1 MVFGGAEKY
10 GGLVMKPSDFE
21 AKIWE
26 EDLEIP
32 TYPVGKPDK
41 NPMFL
46 EKRVYQGS
54 SGKVY
59 PYPVI
64 DKIYDRKVT
73 QKYRAVFLEN
83 PYLLIAI
90 LPELGGRIQRALD
103 KTNNYD
109 FVYYNRVIKP
119 ALVGLTGPWISGGIE
134 FNWPQHHRP
143 NTFGPVEHLLKE
155 NPDGSKTVWV
165 SEIDRMYGTK
175 VTTGFT
181 LYPDKAYLEIKSQLY
196 NRTPEAQTF
205 LWWANPAVAV
215 NNHTQSVFPPDVH
228 AVFDHG
234 KRDVSRFPIAT
245 GTYYKM
251 DYSAGVDISR
261 YKNIPVPTSYMA
273 YHSDYNFVGGYD
285 HAKHAGILHIA
296 DHHISPGKKQWT
308 WGCGDFGQAW
318 DRNLTDEEGPYIE
331 LMTGVYTDNQP
342 DFSWL
347 LPNEEKS
354 FTQYFL
360 PYKNIG
366 VVKNASIE
374 AAVNLEIEAGKA
386 IVAVYA
392 TSVLE
397 GAVIELKSPSKNYL
411 RTQVNLA
418 PENSWNTEIALDPDE
433 KEYHLRLTVF
443 GPGGKML
450 VTYQPAEPRVERIPD
465 PAKPALSPSEI
476 RTTEA
481 LYLTAVHL
489 EQYRHATFDPEPYYL
504 EGLKRDP
511 EDIRLNNGYGALLF
525 RRGRFEKSETYFRRA
540 IAGLTR
546 YNPNPY
552 DTEPY
557 YNLGLAL
564 KFQGRLDEAYDA
576 FYKSVWSAAWQ
587 DSGYFSL
594 TQIACWKTEYSVAQE
609 LVGKSLVRNYH
620 NYKARHLQTVILR
633 KLGRYAEAENLA
645 RETIQLDPLDF
656 GSRRELQLCFEA
668 QSLNEKAAAMK
679 QEVLNLLDT
688 NEHNFLEL
696 ARDYGSA
703 GFFAEAGSVLQDA
716 ITLKEQSNEI
726 SPLIYYYLGYYADQK
741 GDPEQALFY
750 FQRAMAANSDYCFPN
765 RLEDI
770 LVLRQA
776 LKLRSNDAKAYYYLG
791 NLWYDKKQFDLAI
804 ECWEKS
810 RAIDDSL
817 ATVHRNLALGYYNKQ
832 HDPVKA
838 GTALEKAFSLN
849 QGDARVF
856 LELDQFYKKTGIRPE
871 LRLEMLEKHQKLVQF
886 RDDLFVEY
894 VTLHNQMG
902 NYERAKQLIA
912 GRKFHPWE
920 GGEGKISAQY
930 VYAHVELAKEYLQR
944 GDYQKAIAE
953 LEQTDE
959 YPENLGEGKLYGSQE
974 NHIHYFLGCAYEGL
988 GLAEQAREFFVKA
1001 SVGLS
1006 EPTNAMFYNDQPA
1019 DMIFYQGLAL
1029 LKLNQFDQAKGRF
1042 NKLVAY
1048 GEKHL
1053 FDEVSIDYFAVSLPD
1068 FLIFDEDL
1076 TQKNEIHCRYLLGL
1090 GYLGLN
1096 ELQQSRQELMRV
1108 LEMDP
1113 NHLGALTHQKIIFD
1127 QEIIP

>member
-1 MVFGGAEKY
+1 
-10 GGLVMKPSDFE
+10 MKSSDFE
-21 AKIWE
+21 VKIWE

-32 TYPVGKPDK
+32 TYPVGRPDK

-64 DKIYDRKVT
+64 DKICDQKVN

-83 PYLLIAI
+83 PYLFVMI

-103 KTNNYD
+103 KTNHYD
-109 FVYYNRVIKP
+109 FVYYNQVIKP
-119 ALVGLTGPWISGGIE
+119 ALVGLAGPWISGGIE

-143 NTFGPVEHLLKE
+143 NTFGPVEYLLKE

-181 LYPDKAYLEIKSQLY
+181 LYHDKAYLEIKSQLY
-196 NRTPEAQTF
+196 NRTSEAQTF

-215 NNHTQSVFPPDVH
+215 NENTQSVFPPDVH

-251 DYSAGVDISR
+251 DYSTGVDISR

-285 HAKHAGILHIA
+285 HGKRAGILHIA

-308 WGCGDFGQAW
+308 WGCGDFGKAW
-318 DRNLTDEEGPYIE
+318 DRNLTDEDGPYIE

-342 DFSWL
+342 DFTWL

-354 FTQYFL
+354 FTQYFM

-366 VVKNASIE
+366 MVKNATIDL
-374 AAVNLEIEAGKA
+374 AVNLEVKAGKA
-386 IVAVYA
+386 VIAVYA

-397 GAVIELKSPSKNYL
+397 GAVIELRSKERNYL
-411 RTQVNLA
+411 RTQVNLS
-418 PENSWNTEIALDPDE
+418 PENSWSQEAALDTDE
-433 KEYHLRLTVF
+433 KEYQLTLNVF
-443 GPGGKML
+443 GPSGKL
-450 VTYQPAEPRVERIPD
+450 LITYKPTEPKIERIPD
-465 PAKPALSPSEI
+465 PAKPALPPAEI
-476 RTTEA
+476 QTNEA
-481 LYLTAVHL
+481 LYLRALHL
-489 EQYRHATFDPEPYYL
+489 EQYRHATYDPDPYYL

-511 EDIRLNNGYGALLF
+511 DDIRHNNGYGSLLL
-525 RRGRFEKSETYFRRA
+525 RRGQFKESEAYFRRA
-540 IAGLTR
+540 IASLTR

-557 YNLGLAL
+557 YNLGLSL

-594 TQIACWKTEYSVAQE
+594 TQIACWKEDYVSAGE
-609 LVGKSLVRNYH
+609 LITKSLVRNYH
-620 NYKARHLQTVILR
+620 NYKARHLYGAILR
-633 KLGRYAEAENLA
+633 KMGRYEESEKIAL
-645 RETIQLDPLDF
+645 ETLQLDILDF
-656 GSRRELQLCFEA
+656 GARRELQLCYEA
-668 QSLNEKAAAMK
+668 TNQNDKALAMK
-679 QEVLNLLDT
+679 KELLNLLET

-703 GFFAEAGSVLQDA
+703 GLFSEAWNILEDRLSTKKQLSRV
-716 ITLKEQSNEI
+716 
-726 SPLIYYYLGYYADQK
+726 SPLIYYYLGYYMHQK
-741 GDPEQALFY
+741 GETAQALSY
-750 FQRAMAANSDYCFPN
+750 FNQGMTADSDYCFPN

-776 LKLRSNDAKAYYYLG
+776 IKLNPIDAKALYYLG
-791 NLWYDKKQFDLAI
+791 NLWYDKKQSALAI
-804 ECWEKS
+804 ECWEQS
-810 RAIDDSL
+810 QAIDGTF
-817 ATVHRNLALGYYNKQ
+817 ATVHRNLALAYYNKQ
-832 HDPVKA
+832 HDAQKA
-838 GTALEKAFSLN
+838 RVALEKAFALN
-849 QGDARVF
+849 SEDSRIF
-856 LELDQFYKKTGIRPE
+856 LELDQLYKKTGIEPQFR
-871 LRLEMLEKHQKLVQF
+871 MKLFKKYQNLVES
-886 RDDLFVEY
+886 RDDLYVEY
-894 VTLHNQMG
+894 VTLHNQLG
-902 NYERAKQLIA
+902 DYEKAKELIA
-912 GRKFHPWE
+912 DRKFHPWE
-920 GGEGKISAQY
+920 GGEGKVSSQY
-930 VYAHVELAKEYLQR
+930 VYCRVELAKGFIRKREF
-944 GDYQKAIAE
+944 QKAIDE
-953 LEQTDE
+953 LLQTDQ
-959 YPENLGEGKLYGSQE
+959 YPFNLGEGKLYGAQE
-974 NHIHYFLGCAYEGL
+974 NHIYYYLGCAYQEL
-988 GLAEQAREFFVKA
+988 GLADKAREAFLKA
-1001 SVGLS
+1001 SVGLE
-1006 EPTNAMFYNDQPA
+1006 EPTSAMFYNDQPA

-1029 LKLNQFDQAKGRF
+1029 LKLNQPDKARSRF

-1048 GEKHL
+1048 GEQHM
-1053 FDEVSIDYFAVSLPD
+1053 FDKVTIDYFAVSLPD

-1076 TQKNEIHCRYLLGL
+1076 AKKNEIHCHYLLGL
-1090 GYLGLN
+1090 GYFGLE
-1096 ELQQSRQELMRV
+1096 ELEQSRLEFQRV
-1108 LEMDP
+1108 LEIDP
-1113 NHLGALTHQKIIFD
+1113 NHLGALTHLKMV
-1127 QEIIP
+1127 E